1 MPRALWWS
9 HNAYYHRW
17 LLRHMPDHVASAL
30 DVGCGFGWL
39 AARLSTKADRVDAI
53 DRDQHM
59 IELARKRHPDTANYL
74 LGDVIGDEAL
84 PLDPHGYS
92 LVTSV
97 SALHHMPLRP
107 ALHRFAELVRPG
119 GMLAII
125 GMTRSASLADYAMDG
140 LSIPANAAVGVWLAL
155 RGRRV
160 RANLT
165 MPMLDPQE
173 TFAQIRDAARDIVP
187 GAIVRRRLYF
197 RYSLLW
203 RRPVD
208 E

>member
-39 AARLSTKADRVDAI
+39 AAELAARADRVDAV
-53 DRDQHM
+53 DRDPGM
-59 IELARKRHPDTANYL
+59 IELARRRHPGTANYL
-74 LGDVIGDEAL
+74 LGDVLRDKAL

-107 ALHRFAELVRPG
+107 ALRRLGGLVRPG
-119 GMLAII
+119 GTLAVI
-125 GMTRSASLADYAMDG
+125 GIARSASLADYAMDG
-140 LSIPANAAVGVWLAL
+140 ISIPANGAMGVWLAL
-155 RGRRV
+155 HGR
-160 RANLT
+160 AGKDSAG
-165 MPMLDPQE
+165 MPVCDPQE
-173 TFAQIRDAARDIVP
+173 TFADVRDAAHAILP
-187 GAIVRRRLYF
+187 GVIVRRRLYF
-197 RYSLLW
+197 RYSLMW
-203 RRPVD
+203 RRPRT
-208 E
+208 